1 MKTPRALLLYQET
14 DDIEV
19 LRKVLEGEGCLVEN
33 APLESHTSSA
43 GAGLCVVVFDIHRLT
58 ARLLEVIR
66 TWRDQVSDTVL
77 LVIGSRTAPAT
88 RIAILETGVDAFLT
102 KPVALAELRAR
113 VRAALRRFRSQNAS
127 VRRFSFG
134 FGIVD
139 LEARMILGNGRDARL
154 TPTECGIL
162 EHLALHL
169 NQTVPSTDL
178 VRTLWG
184 DDPQKGVHS
193 LRLFIRKLRN
203 KLEPDPAHPRYLVT
217 EPAVG
222 YRLQTGPE
230 AAPTKSLE

>member
-1 MKTPRALLLYQET
+1 MKTPRALLLYQEIDGT
-14 DDIEV
+14 EV
-19 LRKVLEGEGCLVEN
+19 LRKVLEGEGCLVED
-33 APLESHTSSA
+33 ALLELHTSTMA
-43 GAGLCVVVFDIHRLT
+43 EGLCVVVFDIHRLT

-102 KPVALAELRAR
+102 KPVAVAELRAR
-113 VRAALRRFRSQNAS
+113 VRAALRRFHSQNAS

-230 AAPTKSLE
+230 ASLTKSLE